1 LFEKLKSTF
10 STIVSTLS
18 TKELSEKNLNP
29 ILNELTLSLV
39 ECDVAYEVSEEIIKN
54 LKNKI
59 IGKKVSS
66 SEIKKFVQ
74 DNLKQSILEIF
85 KESPRIDLVEKVEI
99 KKKEGTPFVILFLG
113 INGTGKTTTL
123 SKVANLLKKR
133 GFSLVV
139 VCGDTHRAGSIEQL
153 KEHANRLGIRTIE
166 QRYGADPAAVA
177 KDGVIYAKTHKVD
190 VVLVDSAGRIQTDKN
205 LMEEILKIVRVV
217 NPDLKIFVGDSLA
230 GNDAVSQ
237 SKEFLK
243 YTNFDGVI
251 LTKTDADTKGGSAIS
266 IVYTTKKP
274 ILYIGTG
281 QGYDDL
287 KDFVPEKIV
296 DLLFTSN

>member
-1 LFEKLKSTF
+1 LFEKLKNTF
-10 STIVSTLS
+10 SSIISTLS
-18 TKELSEKNLNP
+18 TKELSDKELDP
-29 ILNELTLSLV
+29 ILNEMTLSLV
-39 ECDVAYEVSEEIIKN
+39 ECDVAYEVAEEITQK
-54 LKNKI
+54 LKSKI
-59 IGKKVSS
+59 LGEKVPS

-74 DNLKQSILEIF
+74 DNLKQSIFEVF
-85 KESPRIDLVEKVEI
+85 KETLQINIIEKAKSKRNAGI
-99 KKKEGTPFVILFLG
+99 PFVILFLG

-123 SKVANLLKKR
+123 AKVANLFKKN

-153 KEHANRLGIRTIE
+153 KQHANKLGLRTIE

-177 KDGVIYAKTHKVD
+177 RDGLIYAKTHRVD
-190 VVLVDSAGRIQTDKN
+190 VVLIDSAGRIQTDKN

-217 NPDLKIFVGDSLA
+217 NPDLKIFVGDALA
-230 GNDAVSQ
+230 GNDVVSQ

-251 LTKTDADTKGGSAIS
+251 LTKTDADTKGGNAIS
-266 IVYTTKKP
+266 IAFVTKKP

-287 KDFVPEKIV
+287 EEFVPEKIIE
-296 DLLFTSN
+296 LLFPPN

>member
-1 LFEKLKSTF
+1 LFEKLKNTF
-10 STIVSTLS
+10 SAIVSTLS
-18 TKELSEKNLNP
+18 TKELNAKDIDP
-29 ILNELTLSLV
+29 ILNELVLSLL
-39 ECDVAYEVSEEIIKN
+39 ECDVAYEVAEEIVN
-54 LKNKI
+54 DLKSRI
-59 IGKKVSS
+59 IGKKVPS
-66 SEIKKFVQ
+66 SEVKRFVQ

-85 KESPRIDLVEKVEI
+85 KETPQIDLV
-99 KKKEGTPFVILFLG
+99 KKAEARKESGTPFVILFLG

-123 SKVANLLKKR
+123 SKVANLLKKK
-133 GFSLVV
+133 GFSLVI

-153 KEHANRLGIRTIE
+153 KEHARRLGVRTIE
-166 QRYGADPAAVA
+166 QRYGADPAAVSR
-177 KDGVIYAKTHKVD
+177 DGVIFAKTHKID
-190 VVLVDSAGRIQTDKN
+190 VVLIDSAGRIQTDKN
-205 LMEEILKIVRVV
+205 LMEEVLKIVRVV
-217 NPDLKIFVGDSLA
+217 EPDIRIFVGDSLA

-266 IVYTTKKP
+266 IVYATKKP

-287 KDFVPEKIV
+287 KEFVPEKIV
-296 DLLFTSN
+296 DLLFTQS

>member
-1 LFEKLKSTF
+1 MFEKLKNTF
-10 STIVSTLS
+10 SSIVSALS
-18 TKELSEKNLNP
+18 TRELSDRELDP
-29 ILNELTLSLV
+29 IMGEMTLSLV
-39 ECDVAYEVSEEIIKN
+39 ECDVAYEVAEEIIRK
-54 LKNKI
+54 LKAKI
-59 IGKKVSS
+59 LGKKVPS
-66 SEIKKFVQ
+66 SEIRKFVRES
-74 DNLKQSILEIF
+74 LRQSILEVF
-85 KESPRIDLVEKVEI
+85 KEVPQIDVIKKAEE

-123 SKVANLLKKR
+123 SKIANLFKKR

-153 KEHANRLGIRTIE
+153 KQHANRLGIRTIE

-177 KDGVIYAKTHKVD
+177 RDGVIFARSHKVD
-190 VVLVDSAGRIQTDKN
+190 VVLIDSAGRIQTDKN
-205 LMEEILKIVRVV
+205 LMEEILKIARVV
-217 NPDLKIFVGDSLA
+217 NPDLKIFVGDALA

-251 LTKTDADTKGGSAIS
+251 LTKTDADTKGGNAIS
-266 IVYTTKKP
+266 ITYVTKKP

-281 QGYDDL
+281 QEYDDL
-287 KDFVPEKIV
+287 EEFIPEKIV
-296 DLLFTSN
+296 ELLFPSN